1 MTGELGMLLA
11 QGVPLAPPLN
21 VRLIA
26 LFVIEVALLALVVL
40 LYVRWV
46 QLKNQPLDEWWAG
59 RKAEGLAPT
68 TLVEIEE
75 SERERRARAGGGAAR
90 PRAARPP
97 RRGAL
102 RLTAPVGGERAA
114 RRRPASAFAP
124 QPRCVPRAQR
134 ARGAVS

>member
-11 QGVPLAPPLN
+11 QGVPLAPPLI

-26 LFVIEVALLALVVL
+26 LLVIEMVLLALVVL

-46 QLKNQPLDEWWAG
+46 QLKNQPLDEWWTG

-75 SERERRARAGGGAAR
+75 SERERLAVEVAA
-90 PRAARPP
+90 AAQ
-97 RRGAL
+97 L
-102 RLTAPVGGERAA
+102 
-114 RRRPASAFAP
+114 RPAATDGD
-124 QPRCVPRAQR
+124 
-134 ARGAVS
+134 ARSV

>member
-1 MTGELGMLLA
+1 MTGVLGMLLA

-40 LYVRWV
+40 LYIRWV

-75 SERERRARAGGGAAR
+75 SERERLAVEVAA
-90 PRAARPP
+90 AAQP
-97 RRGAL
+97 
-102 RLTAPVGGERAA
+102 
-114 RRRPASAFAP
+114 RPAATDGD
-124 QPRCVPRAQR
+124 
-134 ARGAVS
+134 ARSV

>member
-75 SERERRARAGGGAAR
+75 SERERLAVEGAGAAQ
-90 PRAARPP
+90 P
-97 RRGAL
+97 
-102 RLTAPVGGERAA
+102 
-114 RRRPASAFAP
+114 RPAGP
-124 QPRCVPRAQR
+124 DGE
-134 ARGAVS
+134 ARSD

>member
-1 MTGELGMLLA
+1 VSDALHILIA
-11 QGVPLAPPLN
+11 QGIPLAPPLI

-26 LFVIEVALLALVVL
+26 LLVIETVLLALVVL

-75 SERERRARAGGGAAR
+75 SERELLAAEE
-90 PRAARPP
+90 AA
-97 RRGAL
+97 A
-102 RLTAPVGGERAA
+102 
-114 RRRPASAFAP
+114 
-124 QPRCVPRAQR
+124 AQR
-134 ARGAVS
+134 QPAAPGGDARSV

>member
-1 MTGELGMLLA
+1 MSSALHVLVA
-11 QGVPLAPPLN
+11 QGTPLAPSLT

-26 LFVIEVALLALVVL
+26 LLVIEVVLLTLVVL

-75 SERERRARAGGGAAR
+75 AERERLAAEK
-90 PRAARPP
+90 AAAAPP
-97 RRGAL
+97 RPA
-102 RLTAPVGGERAA
+102 APGGDAH
-114 RRRPASAFAP
+114 SA
-124 QPRCVPRAQR
+124 
-134 ARGAVS
+134 